1 MSSTEPQDVYV
12 DVEYNR
18 YLAEG
23 SGTVDAVVSIA
34 RRSRANEPI
43 TSLTLQV
50 WTPAGAVIA
59 MLEQVAPTAE
69 DLTGRRTEVGA
80 QIGGYPLPPLGADD
94 LDYLLRI
101 EELVD
106 PGREKMAAR
115 VMVVAGA
122 EQLAQGRIP
131 VTWTEDATRAVRI
144 NRRVAECT
152 GRADLARV
160 IDDGLTAQQRG
171 DDATA
176 AATLQRAVELAAAV
190 GDDESMR
197 RLAAVIDGRGP
208 DGTAQLHRDAPAGDA
223 LDARSTRT
231 ARVRREP

>member
-12 DVEYNR
+12 DVEYNQ

-34 RRSRANEPI
+34 RRARANEPI
-43 TSLTLQV
+43 ASLTLQV
-50 WTPAGAVIA
+50 WTPAGAVIG
-59 MLEQVAPTAE
+59 MLEQVAPVVE
-69 DLTGRRTEVGA
+69 ELTGRRTEVGA
-80 QIGGYPLPPLGADD
+80 QIGGYPLPPLGDDD
-94 LDYLLRI
+94 LEYRLRI
-101 EELVD
+101 EGLVD

-115 VMVVAGA
+115 VMVVDGA
-122 EQLAQGRIP
+122 EELAQGRVP
-131 VTWTEDATRAVRI
+131 VTWTNDATRAVRI

-160 IDDGLTAQQRG
+160 IDEGLTAQQRG

-176 AATLQRAVELAAAV
+176 AATLQRAVELAVAA
-190 GDDESMR
+190 GDDESVQ
-197 RLAAVIDGRGP
+197 RLAAVIDAHGP
-208 DGTAQLHRDAPAGDA
+208 DGTAQLHRDAPVGDA

-231 ARVRREP
+231 ARVRRSP